1 MAHLLAVGRALPG
14 PPRVQQEI
22 TAAIGPL
29 LTTDQDRLEALHR
42 LHAASGVTS
51 RHLVLPLE
59 DYREVTSFGH
69 ANDLFLREG
78 RVLAEDVTRTALAA
92 AGVAPEAVDFL
103 LFTSVTGVSAP
114 SIDAGLAEAVG
125 LRPDVK
131 RMPSF
136 GLGCAGGAAG
146 IARVH
151 DYLAGHPDQ
160 VGLLVSV
167 ELCSLTVQSGDDS
180 TANLVASG
188 LFGDGAAAVLLVGQE
203 HPLARGAGLEV
214 LGTRSGLYP
223 GTADQLGWRVRDSGF
238 AIMLAAG
245 LPATIRTHLTGDIAV
260 LLSAHGLTTAD
271 VATWVVH
278 AGGPRIFDAVTD
290 ALDLSAEALAVS
302 RASLSAV
309 GNLSSASVLHV
320 LADTL
325 QRTGPPC
332 GVLPRRDREPR
343 RALTQL
349 IRVLLRCCHDS
360 HPP

>member
-14 PPRVQQEI
+14 PPRAQQEI

-29 LTTDQDRLEALHR
+29 LTADRDRLEALHR

-51 RHLVLPLE
+51 RHLALPLE
-59 DYREVTSFGH
+59 EYRGLTSFGR

-103 LFTSVTGVSAP
+103 LFTSVTGISAP
-114 SIDAGLAEAVG
+114 SIDAGLVEAVS

-167 ELCSLTVQSGDDS
+167 ELCSLTVQPGDDS

-188 LFGDGAAAVLLVGQE
+188 LFGDGAAAVVLVGQE
-203 HPLARGAGLEV
+203 HPRVPGAELEV

-223 GTADQLGWRVRDSGF
+223 GTADQLGWHVRDSGF

-245 LPATIRTHLTGDIAV
+245 LPATIRTHLAADIAA
-260 LLSAHGLTTAD
+260 LLGAHGLTTAD
-271 VATWVVH
+271 VTTWVVH

-290 ALDLSAEALAVS
+290 TLDLSADALAVS

-325 QRTGPPC
+325 QRGDPPPGGYVLLMAFGP
-332 GVLPRRDREPR
+332 GVSAEL
-343 RALTQL
+343 
-349 IRVLLRCCHDS
+349 VLLRR
-360 HPP
+360 PEKQ